1 MSTQPMDDD
10 LLPMIRK
17 RVREHL
23 TQSAAFRAMAPEKR
37 AEVAHNT
44 VSAIRYIVGGED
56 GRTRPSSVTIS
67 GNTALGRELAGTN
80 QKPPDPAGDTAVQRL
95 KEAGGAVAADE
106 GAEALAN
113 LVQKVD
119 FVKFVSGL
127 IDGVFN
133 AIVTSSI
140 KQMEAYAELV
150 KNVSKSVEQ
159 YMKDNVSVNN
169 ARDYLLDRYPNH
181 LELDI
186 EGEQPKLKRREGADE
201 ENMPDFAA
209 DLGVEEGADFDD
221 DTIEEKLVPAARRR
235 MAMDRQQLLATMVMM
250 GVNRLVVTQGEI
262 DASVLYELNTKDE
275 VKRKMKQKKTAD
287 WASLR
292 ENQSGYDG
300 SYSRSGS
307 GFLGL
312 GDDTESKSSWYGK
325 SYARD
330 TTNFNV
336 STTRSEDST
345 AKVDLHTKL
354 AGKVNIKFKS
364 DYFPMEKMVDVMQI
378 NRVREKTATGAN
390 AAPAG
395 GTSAAPAAA
404 TTPAQKPASPA
415 RA

>member
-1 MSTQPMDDD
+1 MSNHPIDDD

-17 RVREHL
+17 RVRDHL
-23 TQSAAFRAMAPEKR
+23 TQSAAFQAMPPEKR
-37 AEVAHNT
+37 VEVAHDTIN
-44 VSAIRYIVGGED
+44 AIRYIVGGED
-56 GRTRPSSVTIS
+56 GSTRPSSVTIS
-67 GNTALGRELAGTN
+67 GKTPLARELAGPN
-80 QKPPDPAGDTAVQRL
+80 EKRPDLAGDTATQRL
-95 KEAGGAVAADE
+95 RDSGGAVAADE

-169 ARDYLLDRYPNH
+169 ARDYLLDRYPSH

-186 EGEQPKLKRREGADE
+186 EGDKPRLKRRTDADE

-209 DLGVEEGADFDD
+209 DLGVEESGDLDD

-292 ENQSGYDG
+292 EHQAGAEG
-300 SYSRSGS
+300 SYGSSGS
-307 GFLGL
+307 GFLGF
-312 GDDTESKSSWYGK
+312 GDDTESKSAWYNK

-345 AKVDLHTKL
+345 AKVDLHAKL

-364 DYFPMEKMVDVMQI
+364 DYFPMEKMVDVMQV
-378 NRVREKTATGAN
+378 NRVREKTAAGAKVEGGA
-390 AAPAG
+390 AAPVP
-395 GTSAAPAAA
+395 APAA
-404 TTPAQKPASPA
+404 
-415 RA
+415 RV